1 MARISHRPKILLT
14 NEENEY
20 LIKLSHSGSQL
31 ASIVERA
38 KILAYS
44 KNNTEIS
51 RELNFAHKI
60 VRNRIQRV
68 LDHRVKE
75 NLSSKLQR
83 SCFKVNLLIFV
94 RAGNVLNL

>member
-1 MARISHRPKILLT
+1 MARISHRPKISLT

-31 ASIVERA
+31 ESIVERA

-51 RELNFAHKI
+51 RESNVVHKI
-60 VRNRIQRV
+60 VRNRIQGV
-68 LDHRVKE
+68 LDHGVKKVSAV
-75 NLSSKLQR
+75 N
-83 SCFKVNLLIFV
+83 FKDPVLKSIF
-94 RAGNVLNL
+94 